1 MKVKGQK
8 SKAKAGDDIQVEQV
22 ENLQQQLHEIKNQLA
37 RALADYDN
45 LRRRVEAEKVTWEK
59 MAASKVVLKFLPVFD
74 MLIEAQKHVKD
85 PGLEIV
91 IGEFRKS
98 LFELGIEEIG
108 AGADDEFNPV
118 VHEATEMVA
127 GGKENTIAE
136 LVQTGW
142 KIRGES
148 YIIRPA
154 KVKVY
159 KMSN

>member
-8 SKAKAGDDIQVEQV
+8 LKVKSGENDQPEQI

-45 LRRRVEAEKVTWEK
+45 LRRRVEAEKITWEK

-74 MLIEAQKHVKD
+74 MLLEAQKHIKD

-98 LFELGIEEIG
+98 LFELGIEEVI
-108 AGADDEFNPV
+108 AGQGDDFNPV
-118 VHEATEMVA
+118 VHEATEQVA

>member
-1 MKVKGQK
+1 MKAKNLKPKVKSEG
-8 SKAKAGDDIQVEQV
+8 SEEI
-22 ENLQQQLHEIKNQLA
+22 ENLKNQLA

-45 LRRRVEAEKVTWEK
+45 LRRRVESEKGVWEK
-59 MAASKVVLKFLPVFD
+59 LAASKVVVRLLPVFD
-74 MLIEAQKHVKD
+74 MMLEAQKHIKD

-91 IGEFRKS
+91 VGEFRKS
-98 LFELGIEEIG
+98 LFELGVEEIIVNSG
-108 AGADDEFNPV
+108 DEFNPV
-118 VHEATEMVA
+118 FHEATDKVP

-142 KIRGES
+142 KIRDES